1 MHDQANL
8 SPLET
13 LFETK
18 HGRALRLTPNL
29 TRLYGNLRMPQAHS
43 RQHVFSNFVSTL
55 DGVVSLQARGHAG
68 GADIQ
73 DRMVMGLLR
82 AIADVVIV
90 GSGTLEADP
99 QQVWTPNG
107 ICPELTDDYRPLRMA
122 LRKRAVPL
130 NVIVSGSGQIDL
142 RLPVFTSGRVQ
153 TLVVTTTVGAK
164 HLLKRKTP
172 RWLEIRAIPRCRG
185 KIPPSS
191 ILDAVGRMNAGKRI
205 LIEGGPRG
213 ILCTAAGGRA
223 ISDLSSSNRWP
234 RGWRRTTQSC
244 DGSGVPAGQ
253 RAMGHSD
260 RRSTRCQPP
269 ISAVYIPLHASA
281 PELLN
286 DYEAPQDADITKVQE
301 WLGHANIA
309 ISRIYDL
316 HKIKPSSSFAMRSE
330 SRGPPDP
337 NAPFRPRPHRCFE
350 ETIAMTPLDPP
361 RFGPRRRATRTPR
374 ASRRKTRPWA
384 P

>member
-1 MHDQANL
+1 MHHQVNL
-8 SPLET
+8 SPLEP

-29 TRLYGNLRMPQAHS
+29 TRLYGNLRMPQARS
-43 RQHVFSNFVSTL
+43 RQHVFSNFVTTL

-68 GADIQ
+68 GADISGFSIQ

-90 GSGTLEADP
+90 GSGTLAADP
-99 QQVWTPNG
+99 QQVWTPDG

-153 TLVVTTTVGAK
+153 TLVVTTIAGAK

-172 RWLEIRAIPRCRG
+172 RWLEICAIPRCRG

-205 LIEGGPRG
+205 LIEGGPRLLG
-213 ILCTAAGGRA
+213 EFYARRLVDEQFLTLAPQIAGREDGDGR
-223 ISDLSSSNRWP
+223 LSLVMGQAFPPGGARWGTLTDIR
-234 RGWRRTTQSC
+234 RGASHLFLRYTF
-244 DGSGVPAGQ
+244 
-253 RAMGHSD
+253 
-260 RRSTRCQPP
+260 RSTP
-269 ISAVYIPLHASA
+269 
-281 PELLN
+281 
-286 DYEAPQDADITKVQE
+286 APQN
-301 WLGHANIA
+301 LSG
-309 ISRIYDL
+309 
-316 HKIKPSSSFAMRSE
+316 
-330 SRGPPDP
+330 
-337 NAPFRPRPHRCFE
+337 
-350 ETIAMTPLDPP
+350 
-361 RFGPRRRATRTPR
+361 
-374 ASRRKTRPWA
+374 SRR
-384 P
+384 